1 MPVQDWS
8 GQGNLSALFYSA
20 AVTWRSFAGARHGG
34 LPPGGAIGH
43 HRDMT
48 AIVRP
53 LPDFT
58 YETAARAR
66 GARVIAGVD
75 EVGRGPLAGPVT
87 AAAVVLD
94 PDCIPAGLN
103 DSKKL
108 TPTRREA
115 LAAEIEAVAICR
127 VVHLDVDEI
136 ETLNILGASMEA
148 MRRALALLPVPPC
161 HALIDGNRQPGNLC
175 CPAETVVKGDG
186 LVLSIA
192 AASIVA
198 KVARDRLMVE
208 LALQYPGYGWESN
221 MGYGAPVHLAALS
234 RLGVTPHHRRSFAPV
249 RNILYQDKSP
259 TD

>member
-94 PDCIPAGLN
+94 PDRIPC
-103 DSKKL
+103 
-108 TPTRREA
+108 
-115 LAAEIEAVAICR
+115 V
-127 VVHLDVDEI
+127 
-136 ETLNILGASMEA
+136 
-148 MRRALALLPVPPC
+148 
-161 HALIDGNRQPGNLC
+161 
-175 CPAETVVKGDG
+175 
-186 LVLSIA
+186 
-192 AASIVA
+192 
-198 KVARDRLMVE
+198 
-208 LALQYPGYGWESN
+208 
-221 MGYGAPVHLAALS
+221 
-234 RLGVTPHHRRSFAPV
+234 
-249 RNILYQDKSP
+249 QDTGIS
-259 TD
+259 TE